1 MRFLE
6 NLKFTTSKDKDAI
19 APKESIYAIT
29 INDIHGKALVLENFK
44 GKHIL
49 FVNVASE
56 CGFTSQY
63 SELQKLYKAY
73 PDKLV
78 VIGAPCNQFGGQEPG
93 DENQIKAFCEL
104 NFGVSF
110 PLTEKLAVKGPSQ
123 HPLYQW
129 LTDKNKNGKKTSTVK
144 WNFQKFLVDDKGHLV
159 DVFYSITKPS
169 STKITKYFK

>member
-6 NLKFTTSKDKDAI
+6 NLKFTTSKAKDVSAS
-19 APKESIYAIT
+19 KEAIYAVPIK
-29 INDIHGKALVLENFK
+29 DIQGNPLELENFK

-63 SELQKLYKAY
+63 AELQKLYEAY
-73 PDKLV
+73 RDKLV
-78 VIGAPCNQFGGQEPG
+78 IIGSPCNQFGGQEPG
-93 DENQIKAFCEL
+93 DENQIKSFCER

-129 LTDKNKNGKKTSTVK
+129 LTDKNKNGKKGSTVK
-144 WNFQKFLVDDKGHLV
+144 WNFQKYLVDETGYLV

-169 STKITKYFK
+169 STKITKYLK